1 MLFFAMFYFCFS
13 LSLFCQTE
21 KGIDK
26 GNDLLSISYQAKGTI
41 NFSLPELSFS
51 AQFVAKIVGNDSASI
66 SFYGPM
72 GVILVKAYSDKNF
85 FEYYD
90 VFNNWAIV
98 GNPTREN
105 IYKASRVPL
114 SFIDII
120 YLFKGQLLYPF
131 DSLRIEKND
140 DGKILYSYR
149 TNEFVDFFLVENS
162 RLVQFQKKNY
172 EDKIVVNIA
181 IPEYLNVDEYT
192 FPKKYFMQLEERKG
206 NVSINIDQIEFNV
219 DTSRPFSFNI
229 PKSVEIFNFE

>member
-21 KGIDK
+21 KGIDQ
-26 GNDLLSISYQAKGTI
+26 GNDILSISYQAKGTI

-90 VFNNWAIV
+90 VFNNWAII

-120 YLFKGQLLYPF
+120 YLFKGQLLYPL

-140 DGKILYSYR
+140 NDKILYSYR

-181 IPEYLNVDEYT
+181 IPEYLNVGEYT

-219 DTSRPFSFNI
+219 DKSRPFSFNI